1 MADENDP
8 EDDDSD
14 DEDEAEGGAEHLQ
27 QEFQFSP
34 VSARVP
40 ERVARGVFSTGAIV
54 LQGPDEFVI
63 DFILK
68 LSHPSQVVSRIVLP
82 TQVIPRFIGAL
93 EANLKIYADNFGGLP
108 QMPTPKDPVGDRPPD
123 SIEEL
128 YEQLKLPDEMLGGV
142 YANAVMIGHAP
153 AEFCF
158 DFITNIYPRSVVAAR
173 VFLSAP
179 QVPALYD
186 VLVRTWRKFLE
197 SRGDELI
204 GDDDDDDD
212 DEETGDENED
222 GDDAA
227 N

>member
-1 MADENDP
+1 MMADEDRP
-8 EDDDSD
+8 EEE
-14 DEDEAEGGAEHLQ
+14 DEDGDEAEEGGEHLQ

-68 LSHPSQVVSRIVLP
+68 LGHPSQIVARIVLP
-82 TQVIPRFIGAL
+82 TQVVPRFIAAL
-93 EANLKIYADNFGGLP
+93 EENLRIYAENFGGVP
-108 QMPTPKDPVGDRPPD
+108 QMPTPKETPAERPPD

-128 YEQLKLPDEMLGGV
+128 YEQLKLPDEMLAGC

-179 QVPALYD
+179 QVPALHD
-186 VLVRTWRKFLE
+186 VLIRTWKKFLE
-197 SRGDELI
+197 SRG
-204 GDDDDDDD
+204 
-212 DEETGDENED
+212 EEPPPESESGDEGESE
-222 GDDAA
+222 
-227 N
+227 

>member
-1 MADENDP
+1 MADEERPDD
-8 EDDDSD
+8 EDD
-14 DEDEAEGGAEHLQ
+14 DEDETEEGGEHLQ

-68 LSHPSQVVSRIVLP
+68 LAHPSQIVARIVLP

-93 EANLKIYADNFGGLP
+93 EENLKIYGDNFGGVP
-108 QMPTPKDPVGDRPPD
+108 QMPTPKEAVGDRAPD

-173 VFLSAP
+173 VFLAAP

-186 VLVRTWRKFLE
+186 VLVRTWKKFLE
-197 SRGDELI
+197 SRGEEPDEDA
-204 GDDDDDDD
+204 G
-212 DEETGDENED
+212 EEP
-222 GDDAA
+222 DAE
-227 N
+227 

>member
-1 MADENDP
+1 MADEDRP
-8 EDDDSD
+8 D
-14 DEDEAEGGAEHLQ
+14 DEENEENEESEEGGEHLQ

-68 LSHPSQVVSRIVLP
+68 LGHPSQIVARIVLP
-82 TQVIPRFIGAL
+82 TQVVPRFIGAL
-93 EANLKIYADNFGGLP
+93 EENLRIYTENFGGVP
-108 QMPTPKDPVGDRPPD
+108 QMPTPKEQAGERPPD

-128 YEQLKLPDEMLGGV
+128 YEQLKLPDEMLAGC

-179 QVPALYD
+179 QVPALHD
-186 VLVRTWRKFLE
+186 VLVRTWKKFLE
-197 SRGDELI
+197 SRG
-204 GDDDDDDD
+204 
-212 DEETGDENED
+212 EEPPEGESGEEPE
-222 GDDAA
+222 GE
-227 N
+227 

>member
-1 MADENDP
+1 MAEPDEPDG
-8 EDDDSD
+8 DDDESD
-14 DEDEAEGGAEHLQ
+14 EGGEHLQ

-40 ERVARGVFSTGAIV
+40 ERIARGVFSTGAIV

-68 LSHPSQVVSRIVLP
+68 LAHPSQIVSRIVLP

-93 EANLKIYADNFGGLP
+93 EENLKIYAENFGGIP
-108 QMPTPKDPVGDRPPD
+108 QMPQPKEQVGERPPD

-128 YEQLKLPDEMLGGV
+128 YEQLKLPDDMLGGV

-158 DFITNIYPRSVVAAR
+158 DFITNIYPRSVVASR
-173 VFLSAP
+173 VFLAAP
-179 QVPALYD
+179 QVPALHD
-186 VLVRTWRKFLE
+186 VLVRTWKKFLE
-197 SRGDELI
+197 SRGEQPPE
-204 GDDDDDDD
+204 GA
-212 DEETGDENED
+212 ED
-222 GDDAA
+222 
-227 N
+227 

>member
-1 MADENDP
+1 MADEDRP
-8 EDDDSD
+8 DDDE
-14 DEDEAEGGAEHLQ
+14 EDEANDESEQPEEGGEHLQ

-68 LSHPSQVVSRIVLP
+68 LGHPSQIVARIVLP
-82 TQVIPRFIGAL
+82 TQVVPRFIGAL
-93 EANLKIYADNFGGLP
+93 EENLRIYAENFGGIP
-108 QMPTPKDPVGDRPPD
+108 QMPTPKEAPADRPPD

-128 YEQLKLPDEMLGGV
+128 YEQLKLPDEMLAGC

-179 QVPALYD
+179 QVPALHD

-197 SRGDELI
+197 SRGEE
-204 GDDDDDDD
+204 GPPP
-212 DEETGDENED
+212 EETGDE
-222 GDDAA
+222 GDTE
-227 N
+227 

>member
-1 MADENDP
+1 MAEPEDP
-8 EDDDSD
+8 ED
-14 DEDEAEGGAEHLQ
+14 EAGEPEEGAEHLQ
-27 QEFQFSP
+27 QEFQFTP
-34 VSARVP
+34 LSARVP

-68 LSHPSQVVSRIVLP
+68 LAHPSQIVSRIVLP

-93 EANLKIYADNFGGLP
+93 EENLKIYAQNFGGVP
-108 QMPTPKDPVGDRPPD
+108 QMPQPKEQAGERPPD

-158 DFITNIYPRSVVAAR
+158 DFITNIYPRSVVASR
-173 VFLSAP
+173 VFLAAP
-179 QVPALYD
+179 QVPALHD
-186 VLVRTWRKFLE
+186 VLVRTWKKFLE
-197 SRGDELI
+197 SRGEQPPE
-204 GDDDDDDD
+204 GA
-212 DEETGDENED
+212 ED
-222 GDDAA
+222 
-227 N
+227 